1 MKKFFKALAL
11 VLALT
16 LIFGTIPASA
26 AVNPDNVR
34 KEKTLYVNGT
44 KGKTADGVESKLQAR
59 TTYWKLLKIKKAE
72 AKKLG
77 ITATSAAPEIIKT
90 NDETMGVRAYAIG
103 GTKDKPIVITLSDGT
118 NLYKVNMVA
127 KKSAETV
134 AFGRDFVD
142 AEKEFSVNTT
152 YELSLPRS
160 LNGVKLDTDER
171 RLIVKDADGNEAAA
185 DVVEVKEDATAPR
198 LWTVKFLK
206 AGKYTLVGEAFQSKK
221 YNGTTASYEMT
232 IEVKT
237 PELDDIKQ
245 TAVNAFQ
252 LSFNGDASAIDF
264 KPQEIYY
271 VVADSVVPFS
281 LLKEVKVN
289 ADDPTKVDVTMYGN
303 FKGGTEYFVKVGDV
317 VKSFVACGTDAKDIV
332 DLVITTTSVE
342 YGEFRDIEYKYLN
355 KDGIDITKANDTL
368 KPSFELVSNNP
379 EEVIVS
385 ATTIYFHEKDKTAT
399 IKGSV
404 TTDWGSEATNYQPVV
419 IPSNEA
425 TIVSTDHVS
434 AKFTGMVWSFEGD
447 GSAAKVAKDAKN
459 IHDYAIDDDVVLNIW
474 FKYEKD
480 GNTTYA
486 TLAEEKVSRVE
497 VSDENFGV
505 VTGVNEALSFVKIK
519 GIKAVDNMPVI
530 LYKKNAEGK
539 DEAFQTVNINIKPA
553 RKVSS
558 VILSASK
565 TNLNLETTGGF
576 EDEVKLT
583 LKVTDQYGDGVKST
597 KSGAITTSQSDV
609 TKTNVGLVDLTKV
622 VWTEGD
628 PGVYTASVTAGAFT
642 WASGFT
648 KETDPAKIAAAY
660 AAGGSVVLSAKVSN
674 VASNNIGIAV
684 ADKSS
689 VTAISYIPTLS
700 SATLDIAVK
709 EDNDLSSSTFSV
721 TMSKA
726 GFAAGTLAPTFLK
739 ADDFK
744 DADKFKTG
752 GALNGAAAGSFY
764 YTVTLDGTQLNNRE
778 INNATADA
786 EKAASFTGN
795 TIKAVFAS
803 GNASGSA
810 IQIKKGTYVFTLY
823 TVAGTGDDRYLS
835 NAGSKTLVV
844 SDSQIIPTY
853 TVAKDTSTIVG
864 VEGNVPGNVALAKDV
879 LNVAWNGNSE
889 YDKNI
894 VLANVVKSLNNSDYI
909 NTITVAI
916 ANTKGL
922 GTLYVEVPV
931 GKLFNGSN
939 K

>member
-90 NDETMGVRAYAIG
+90 NDDTMGVRAYAIG

-221 YNGTTASYEMT
+221 YNGTTASYEIT

-237 PELDDIKQ
+237 PELEDIKQ

-252 LSFNGDASAIDF
+252 LTFNGDASAIDF

-271 VVADSVVPFS
+271 KVADSVVPFS

-289 ADDPTKVDVTMYGN
+289 ADDNTKVDVTMYGN
-303 FKGGTEYFVKVGDV
+303 FKGGVEYFVKVGDV

-459 IHDYAIDDDVVLNIW
+459 IHDYAIDDNVVLNIW

-486 TLAEEKVSRVE
+486 TLADEKVSRVE

-505 VTGVNEALSFVKIK
+505 VTDVQLGKSYVKIK

-539 DEAFQTVNINIKPA
+539 DEAFQTVNINIKAA

-558 VILSASK
+558 VVLSASK

-583 LKVTDQYGDGVKST
+583 LKVTDQYGDGVPGS
-597 KSGAITTSQSDV
+597 KSGAITTEQTDV
-609 TKTNVGLVDLTKV
+609 TKTNVGVVNIAKV
-622 VWTEGD
+622 NWTEGD
-628 PGVYTASVTAGAFT
+628 PGVYTASVTAGAFS
-642 WASGFT
+642 WAMKDST
-648 KETDPAKIAAAY
+648 TTVVSDIAV
-660 AAGGSVVLSAKVSN
+660 GGSVVLSAKVAN
-674 VASNNIGIAV
+674 VGSNNIGIAV
-684 ADKSS
+684 ADKTS

-700 SATLDIAVK
+700 AATLDIAVK

-721 TMSKA
+721 TKSKA
-726 GFAAGTLAPTFLK
+726 GFAAGTLAPTFLT
-739 ADDFK
+739 ADTFK
-744 DADKFKTG
+744 NADKFKSG
-752 GALNGAAAGSFY
+752 GALYSAAAGSFY
-764 YTVTLDGTQLNNRE
+764 YTVTLDGVQLNNRE
-778 INNATADA
+778 INNATIAA
-786 EKAASFTGN
+786 EKVKSFDVNTIVPVFESGN
-795 TIKAVFAS
+795 T
-803 GNASGSA
+803 SGSA

-844 SDSQIIPTY
+844 SDSQIIPTF
-853 TVAKDTSTIVG
+853 TVAKDTSEITG
-864 VEGNVPGNVALAKDV
+864 VEGNLPGNVNLAKDV

-894 VLANVVKSLNNSDYI
+894 VLADVVKSLNNSDYI
-909 NTITVAI
+909 HTITVAI
-916 ANTKGL
+916 PNTKGL
-922 GTLYVEVPV
+922 GTLYVEVTV
-931 GKLFNGSN
+931 DKLFNGSN